1 MLPPGISR
9 IDREAEFALVASWRK
24 SYERLRLVLGVATI
38 GILALLTSKPGV
50 AQDNPRA
57 EANPGDELPEAN
69 PGRPTVSTPATLTP
83 VGYLQIEAGVIG
95 AERSG
100 EFANRT
106 GFNAVVKLS
115 LTRRIELMALTE
127 PVVVSDLGNRTDTNP
142 GDVFAGLQAVIYHGE
157 GMRPTVSGGYFRR
170 LYSGRAPDF
179 DIGSNRQGALILA
192 SFDVRKLHVDT
203 NAIVAEQISD
213 TGAHRAQFGQTLSL
227 SHPLVRRFGVTG
239 EIWHFS
245 QPLINAN
252 AAGLLLAPTYTIN
265 RFLVID
271 AGFNRGLTTT
281 STRWAVFMGLTYL
294 VPKRLW

>member
-1 MLPPGISR
+1 MLLPGTSR
-9 IDREAEFALVASWRK
+9 IDREAEFATLASWYK
-24 SYERLRLVLGVATI
+24 SQRLRLVLGVSI
-38 GILALLTSKPGV
+38 VGLLVLIAAKAGV
-50 AQDNPRA
+50 AQDKPQA
-57 EANPGDELPEAN
+57 EANSRDDLPEAN

-127 PVVVSDLGNRTDTNP
+127 PVVVSDQGNRTDTHP

-157 GMRPTVSGGYFRR
+157 GMRPTVSASYFRR
-170 LYSGRAPDF
+170 LYSGSAPDF
-179 DIGSNRQGALILA
+179 DIGSSRQGALILA
-192 SFDVRKLHVDT
+192 SFDLRNFHVDA
-203 NAIVAEQISD
+203 NGIVAEQISD
-213 TGAHRAQFGQTLSL
+213 SGAHRAQFGQTLSV
-227 SHPLVRRFGVTG
+227 SHPLVRRFGLTG

-245 QPLINAN
+245 QPLINSN
-252 AAGLLLAPTYTIN
+252 AAGLLLAPTYTVN

-281 STRWAVFMGLTYL
+281 STRWAVFMGFTYL
-294 VPKRLW
+294 LPKRLW